1 MRSRNV
7 RRGSLTLVAAGLL
20 LVVPLA
26 NAWAA
31 GFDSVSSVSPSR
43 LPPGSANAD
52 LVMNGT
58 FLFPP
63 TFSFSPAT
71 GIIIN
76 STTSGPGSNY
86 TVNVTIAANAA
97 TGSRDVIVT
106 DVGGSSTCTK
116 CFTVTPPPTVSSISP
131 STLAA
136 GGDPATYTITGTG
149 FLPNATVLISNN
161 ASNAITI
168 GAATVGGGGTT
179 ISVPLNAASTTVLG
193 ARNVTVMNDDNQSGT
208 CSGCLVISPP
218 PHAVAFFPA
227 QRGAGL
233 TGQVIDIVGAGFT
246 HGTSIAFSGSG
257 ITVKSPISFL
267 SSTNLQA
274 TIDIAGGAALGAR
287 DVTFTNSDNGGH
299 SVCTGCFSVTGPTSV
314 AITTPSTVNGAAV
327 ATFSQPVNGVSSS
340 NSFVRFTGHSYNLA
354 TTITCADPDGFQTS
368 CSTGFVKTASLRPTS
383 LITPG
388 QHYTVFI
395 AATGTPHITD
405 FGGLTVAQASQ
416 DFRGGLFQ
424 QGEGAATTFTWRV
437 VKTSS
442 AFGGSYVVDHVAG
455 ASASYRF
462 TGSSIIWYTNIGPNY
477 GIADLYVDGVLR
489 ATANSYSSS
498 THYRAA
504 FTVSGFAYGK
514 HTLTVRARG
523 AKGSSHGTGT
533 DVAVDAF
540 RSGSSIISSPG
551 LSYTWGVV
559 KASSASAGAYS
570 WSDEGGSTA
579 SFTFR
584 GTQVEWDTVLGPQ
597 MGRARVYI
605 DGVLKLS
612 ADNYSGTTTYGVA
625 KIFSG
630 LSDAVHTVKIVV
642 LGTHRSSSHGS
653 FVAVDRWVVT

>member
-7 RRGSLTLVAAGLL
+7 RRASLTLVAAGLL
-20 LVVPLA
+20 LVVPLTT
-26 NAWAA
+26 AWA
-31 GFDSVSSVSPSR
+31 GFDSVSSVSPNR
-43 LPPGSANAD
+43 LPPGSNNAN
-52 LVMNGT
+52 LVMNGS

-71 GIIIN
+71 GITIN
-76 STTSGPGSNY
+76 ATTSGPGSSY
-86 TVNVTIAANAA
+86 TVNVSIAANAP
-97 TGSRDVIVT
+97 TGARDVIVT
-106 DVGGSSTCTK
+106 DVGGSSTCSK
-116 CFTVTPPPTVSSISP
+116 CFTVSPPPTVSSVSP
-131 STLAA
+131 SSLAA
-136 GGDPATYTITGTG
+136 GGDPVTYTITGTG

-161 ASNAITI
+161 ASNAITV
-168 GAATVGGGGTT
+168 GTATVGGGGTT
-179 ISVPLNAASTTVLG
+179 ITVPLTAASTAVLG
-193 ARNVTVMNDDNQSGT
+193 ARDVTVMNDDNQSGK
-208 CSGCLVISPP
+208 CSGCLTISPP

-233 TGQVIDIVGAGFT
+233 TGQVVDIVGAGFT

-257 ITVKSPISFL
+257 ITLKSLSFL
-267 SSTNLQA
+267 SSTALRA

-299 SVCTGCFSVTGPTSV
+299 GVCTGCFSITGPTSV
-314 AITTPSTVNGAAV
+314 AISTPSTINGAVV
-327 ATFSQPVNGVSSS
+327 ATFSQPVSGVSSS
-340 NSFVRFTGHSYNLA
+340 NSFVRFTGHTYNLN
-354 TTITCADPDGFQTS
+354 TTITCADPDGFPTS
-368 CSTGFVKTASLRPTS
+368 CSTGFVKTAALRPPS

-388 QHYTVFI
+388 QHYTVYI

-424 QGEGAATTFTWRV
+424 QGEGAATRFTWRV

-477 GIADLYVDGVLR
+477 GIADLYVDGVRR
-489 ATANSYSSS
+489 AAVNSYSTS

-504 FTVSGFAYGK
+504 FTVSGFAYGR
-514 HTLTVRARG
+514 HTITVRARG

-540 RSGSSIISSPG
+540 RSGSSIIASPV

-559 KASSASAGAYS
+559 KASSASAGGYS
-570 WSDEGGSTA
+570 WSDLAGSTA

-597 MGRARVYI
+597 MGRAKVYI
-605 DGVLKLS
+605 DGILRLS
-612 ADNYSGTTTYGVA
+612 VDNYSGTTTYGVA
-625 KIFSG
+625 KAFSG
-630 LSDAVHTVKIVV
+630 LSDAVHTLTIVV
-642 LGTHRSSSHGS
+642 QGTHRSSSHGS
-653 FVAVDRWVVT
+653 FVAIDRWVVT

>member
-7 RRGSLTLVAAGLL
+7 RRASLTLVAAGLL
-20 LVVPLA
+20 LVVPLTT
-26 NAWAA
+26 AWAA
-31 GFDSVSSVSPSR
+31 GFDSVSSVSPNR
-43 LPPGSANAD
+43 LPPGSNNAN
-52 LVMNGT
+52 LVMNGS
-58 FLFPP
+58 FLFSP

-71 GIIIN
+71 GITIN
-76 STTSGPGSNY
+76 TTTSGPGSSY
-86 TVNVTIAANAA
+86 TVNVSIAANAP
-97 TGSRDVIVT
+97 TGARDVIVT
-106 DVGGSSTCTK
+106 DIGGNSTCSK
-116 CFTVTPPPTVSSISP
+116 CFTVSPPPTVSSVSP
-131 STLAA
+131 SSLAA
-136 GGDPATYTITGTG
+136 GGDPVTYTITGTG

-161 ASNAITI
+161 ASNAITV
-168 GAATVGGGGTT
+168 GTATVGGGGTT
-179 ISVPLNAASTTVLG
+179 ITVPLTAASTAVLG
-193 ARNVTVMNDDNQSGT
+193 ARDVTVMNDDNQSGK
-208 CSGCLVISPP
+208 CSGCLTISPP

-233 TGQVIDIVGAGFT
+233 TGQVVDIVGAGFT

-257 ITVKSPISFL
+257 ITLKSLSFL
-267 SSTNLQA
+267 SSTNLRA

-299 SVCTGCFSVTGPTSV
+299 GVCTGCFSITGPTSV
-314 AITTPSTVNGAAV
+314 AISTPSTINGAAV
-327 ATFSQPVNGVSSS
+327 ATFSQPVSGVSSS
-340 NSFVRFTGHSYNLA
+340 NSFVRFTGHTYNLN
-354 TTITCADPDGFQTS
+354 TTITCADPDGFPTS
-368 CSTGFVKTASLRPTS
+368 CSTGFVKTAALRPTS

-388 QHYTVFI
+388 QHYTVYI

-424 QGEGAATTFTWRV
+424 QGEGAATRFTWRV

-462 TGSSIIWYTNIGPNY
+462 TGSSITWYTNIGPNY

-489 ATANSYSSS
+489 ATANSYSTS

-504 FTVSGFAYGK
+504 FTVSGFAYGR
-514 HTLTVRARG
+514 HTVTVRARG

-540 RSGSSIISSPG
+540 RSGSSIIASPV

-559 KASSASAGAYS
+559 KASSASAGGYS
-570 WSDEGGSTA
+570 WSDVAGSTA

-597 MGRARVYI
+597 MGRAKVYI
-605 DGVLKLS
+605 DGILRLS
-612 ADNYSGTTTYGVA
+612 VDNYSGTTTYGVA
-625 KIFSG
+625 KAFSG
-630 LSDAVHTVKIVV
+630 LSDAVHTLTIVV
-642 LGTHRSSSHGS
+642 QGTHRSSSHGS
-653 FVAVDRWVVT
+653 FVAIDRWVVT